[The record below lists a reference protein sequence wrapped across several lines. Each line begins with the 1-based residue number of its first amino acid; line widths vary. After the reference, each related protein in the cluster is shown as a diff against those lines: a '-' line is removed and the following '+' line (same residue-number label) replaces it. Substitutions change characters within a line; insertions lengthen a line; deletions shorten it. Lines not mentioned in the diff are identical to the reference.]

1 MKKKYSLWLY
11 YIFISF
17 LFTLES
23 VVYIG
28 DPGDQFEF
36 AKMANKFSFFGFA
49 IFRYKTWSSR
59 LLIESITMFLSAHYL
74 IFKFCLFAGM
84 IIFFYVLNE
93 LLINNTKDYRIKF
106 ITPILFLISFPSV
119 FFTSAGLIATMTN
132 YLFPMISFVVG
143 CYLLKHSS
151 KWFIVSSVP
160 FLIFSCMQEQFTVF
174 AFLLAIYIL
183 FKNFIINKEEMSLNV
198 IPLVVCSI
206 LGLVSAVLAPGS
218 KIRVILETK
227 TWYPG
232 FDKLSIYTKV
242 AKGFLET
249 NRVLFLSTELS
260 VIFLILLLFIFVS
273 LTKKLWTV
281 TFISS
286 GFLYILLTNKL
297 GVSSI
302 LSALSRLIEIQ
313 NSRNNMIYFNW
324 FENLFPLI
332 LYTSILVVLAYITF
346 KSFSDF
352 AKGMD
357 ALVILAIGYI
367 SRMTVSLSPT
377 LYASQLRTFTPL
389 VFSLLILSILLI
401 KEGIDNLSINKNR
414 EFLVK

>member
-1 MKKKYSLWLY
+1 MKKKYNLWLY

-36 AKMANKFSFFGFA
+36 AKMANKFSFLGFA

-74 IFKFCLFAGM
+74 IFKLCLFAGM
-84 IIFFYVLNE
+84 IVFFYVLNE
-93 LLINNTKDYRIKF
+93 LLINNIKDYRIKF

-143 CYLLKHSS
+143 CYLLKNSS
-151 KWFIVSSVP
+151 KWLVLSSVP
-160 FLIFSCMQEQFTVF
+160 FLIFACMQEQFTVF

-183 FKNFIINKEEMSLNV
+183 LRNYVIKDEKISLNV
-198 IPLVVCSI
+198 IPLVVCSL

-232 FDKLSIYTKV
+232 FDKLSIFTKV

-260 VIFLILLLFIFVS
+260 VIFLILSLFVFVS

-281 TFISS
+281 TLISS
-286 GFLYILLTNKL
+286 GLLYILITNKL
-297 GVSSI
+297 GISSI
-302 LSALSRLIEIQ
+302 LSALSRLIDIQ
-313 NSRNNMIYFNW
+313 NSRNSMIYFNW
-324 FENLFPLI
+324 FENLFPLTFYI
-332 LYTSILVVLAYITF
+332 SILVVLAYITF
-346 KSFSDF
+346 KSFSDYT
-352 AKGMD
+352 KGMD

>member
-93 LLINNTKDYRIKF
+93 LLINNAKDYRIKY

-151 KWFIVSSVP
+151 KWFVVSSVP

-183 FKNFIINKEEMSLNV
+183 FKNFIINKEGMSLNV

-206 LGLVSAVLAPGS
+206 LGLLSAVLAPGS

-232 FDKLSIYTKV
+232 FDKLSIFTKV

-260 VIFLILLLFIFVS
+260 VIFLILLLLVFVS

-286 GFLYILLTNKL
+286 GLLYILLTNKL
-297 GVSSI
+297 GVSSM

-324 FENLFPLI
+324 FENLFPLVF
-332 LYTSILVVLAYITF
+332 YTSILAVLAYITF
-346 KSFSDF
+346 KSFSDY

-401 KEGIDNLSINKNR
+401 KEGIDNLSLNKNR

>member
-93 LLINNTKDYRIKF
+93 LLINNAKDYRIKY

-151 KWFIVSSVP
+151 KWFVVSSVP

-183 FKNFIINKEEMSLNV
+183 FKHSIINKEGMSLNV

-206 LGLVSAVLAPGS
+206 LGLLSAVLAPGS

-232 FDKLSIYTKV
+232 FDKLSIFTKV

-260 VIFLILLLFIFVS
+260 VIFLILLLFVFVS

-286 GFLYILLTNKL
+286 GLLYILLTNKL

-324 FENLFPLI
+324 FENLFPLVF
-332 LYTSILVVLAYITF
+332 YTSILAVLAYITF
-346 KSFSDF
+346 KSFSDY

-389 VFSLLILSILLI
+389 VFSLSILSILLI
-401 KEGIDNLSINKNR
+401 KEGIDNLSLNKNR

>member
-1 MKKKYSLWLY
+1 MKKKYNLWLY

-36 AKMANKFSFFGFA
+36 AKMANKFSFLGFA

-74 IFKFCLFAGM
+74 IFKICLFAGM
-84 IIFFYVLNE
+84 IVFFYVLNE

-151 KWFIVSSVP
+151 KWLVLSSVP
-160 FLIFSCMQEQFTVF
+160 FLIFACMQEQFTVF

-183 FKNFIINKEEMSLNV
+183 FRNYVIKDEKISFNV
-198 IPLVVCSI
+198 IPLVVCSL

-232 FDKLSIYTKV
+232 FDKLSIFTKV

-260 VIFLILLLFIFVS
+260 VIFLILSLFVFVS

-286 GFLYILLTNKL
+286 GLLYILITNKL
-297 GVSSI
+297 GISSI

-324 FENLFPLI
+324 FENLFPLVF
-332 LYTSILVVLAYITF
+332 YTSILVVLAYITF
-346 KSFSDF
+346 KSFSDYT
-352 AKGMD
+352 KGMD

-367 SRMTVSLSPT
+367 ARMTVSLSPT

-414 EFLVK
+414 GFLVK

>member
-1 MKKKYSLWLY
+1 MKKKYNLWLY

-36 AKMANKFSFFGFA
+36 AKMANKFSFLGFA

-74 IFKFCLFAGM
+74 IFKLCLFAGM
-84 IIFFYVLNE
+84 IVFFYVLNE
-93 LLINNTKDYRIKF
+93 LLINNIKDYRIKF

-143 CYLLKHSS
+143 CYLLKNSS
-151 KWFIVSSVP
+151 KWLVLSSVP
-160 FLIFSCMQEQFTVF
+160 FLIFACMQEQFTVF

-183 FKNFIINKEEMSLNV
+183 LRNYVIKDEKISLNI
-198 IPLVVCSI
+198 IPLVVCSL
-206 LGLVSAVLAPGS
+206 LGLVSAVLAPVS

-232 FDKLSIYTKV
+232 FDKLSIFTKV

-260 VIFLILLLFIFVS
+260 VIFLILSLFVFVS

-281 TFISS
+281 TLISS
-286 GFLYILLTNKL
+286 GLLYILITNKL
-297 GVSSI
+297 GISSI
-302 LSALSRLIEIQ
+302 LSALSRLIDIQ
-313 NSRNNMIYFNW
+313 NSRNSMIYFNW
-324 FENLFPLI
+324 FENLFPLT
-332 LYTSILVVLAYITF
+332 LYISILVVLAYITF
-346 KSFSDF
+346 KSFSDYT
-352 AKGMD
+352 KGMD

>member
-1 MKKKYSLWLY
+1 MKKKYNLWLY

-36 AKMANKFSFFGFA
+36 AKMANKFSFLGFA

-84 IIFFYVLNE
+84 IVFFYSLNE
-93 LLINNTKDYRIKF
+93 LLFNKAKDYRIKY
-106 ITPILFLISFPSV
+106 ITPILFLVSFPSV

-143 CYLLKHSS
+143 CYLLKFSN
-151 KWFIVSSVP
+151 KWFVISSVP
-160 FLIFSCMQEQFTVF
+160 FLIFACMQEQFTVF
-174 AFLLAIYIL
+174 AFLLALYITFRNL
-183 FKNFIINKEEMSLNV
+183 VIKKEKLSLNI
-198 IPLVVCSI
+198 IPLVICSI
-206 LGLVSAVLAPGS
+206 LGLISAIISPGS

-232 FDKLSIYTKV
+232 FDKLSIFTKV

-260 VIFLILLLFIFVS
+260 VIFLILLLFVFIS
-273 LTKKLWTV
+273 LTKRLWRV
-281 TFISS
+281 TFISGS
-286 GFLYILLTNKL
+286 LLYILLTNKL

-302 LSALSRLIEIQ
+302 FSALSRLIEIQ
-313 NSRNNMIYFNW
+313 NSRNNMVYFNW

-332 LYTSILVVLAYITF
+332 FYTFILLLLAYITF
-346 KSFSDF
+346 KSFSDYE
-352 AKGMD
+352 KGVD
-357 ALVILAIGYI
+357 AVVILAIGYI

-401 KEGIDNLSINKNR
+401 KEEIDNLSVIKDC
-414 EFLVK
+414 EILVK

>member
-1 MKKKYSLWLY
+1 MKKKYSLCLY
-11 YIFISF
+11 YVFISL

-36 AKMANKFSFFGFA
+36 AKMANKFSFFEFA
-49 IFRYKTWSSR
+49 FFRYKTWSSR

-84 IIFFYVLNE
+84 IIFFYSLNE
-93 LLINNTKDYRIKF
+93 LLFNKAKDYRIKY
-106 ITPILFLISFPSV
+106 ITPILFLVSFPSV

-143 CYLLKHSS
+143 CYLLKFSN
-151 KWFIVSSVP
+151 KWFVISSVP
-160 FLIFSCMQEQFTVF
+160 FLIFACMQEQFTVF
-174 AFLLAIYIL
+174 AFLLAIYISFRNL
-183 FKNFIINKEEMSLNV
+183 VIKKEKLSLNI
-198 IPLVVCSI
+198 IPLVICSI
-206 LGLVSAVLAPGS
+206 LGL
-218 KIRVILETK
+218 I
-227 TWYPG
+227 
-232 FDKLSIYTKV
+232 SIFTKV

-260 VIFLILLLFIFVS
+260 VIFLILLLFVFIS
-273 LTKKLWTV
+273 LTKKLWRV
-281 TFISS
+281 TFISGS
-286 GFLYILLTNKL
+286 LLYILLTNKL
-297 GVSSI
+297 GISSI
-302 LSALSRLIEIQ
+302 LSALSRLIDIQ
-313 NSRNNMIYFNW
+313 NSRNNMVYFNW

-332 LYTSILVVLAYITF
+332 FYTFILLLLAYITF
-346 KSFSDF
+346 KSFSDYE
-352 AKGMD
+352 KGVD
-357 ALVILAIGYI
+357 AVVILAIGYI

-401 KEGIDNLSINKNR
+401 KEEIDNLSMIKDC
-414 EFLVK
+414 EIPVK

>member
-93 LLINNTKDYRIKF
+93 LLINNAKDYRIKY

-151 KWFIVSSVP
+151 KWFVVSSVP

-183 FKNFIINKEEMSLNV
+183 FKNFIINKEGMSLNV

-206 LGLVSAVLAPGS
+206 LGLLSAVLAPGS

-232 FDKLSIYTKV
+232 FDKLSIFTKV

-260 VIFLILLLFIFVS
+260 VIFLILLLFVFVS

-286 GFLYILLTNKL
+286 GLLYILLTNKL
-297 GVSSI
+297 GVSSM

-324 FENLFPLI
+324 FENLFPLVF
-332 LYTSILVVLAYITF
+332 YTSILAILAYITF
-346 KSFSDF
+346 KSFSDY

-401 KEGIDNLSINKNR
+401 KEGIDNLSLNKNR

>member
-332 LYTSILVVLAYITF
+332 FYTSILVVLAYITF

>member
-1 MKKKYSLWLY
+1 MKKKYNLWLY

-36 AKMANKFSFFGFA
+36 AKMANKFSFLGFA

-74 IFKFCLFAGM
+74 IFKLCLFAGM
-84 IIFFYVLNE
+84 IVFFYVLNE
-93 LLINNTKDYRIKF
+93 LLINNIKDYRIKF

-143 CYLLKHSS
+143 CYLLKNSS
-151 KWFIVSSVP
+151 KWLVLSSVP
-160 FLIFSCMQEQFTVF
+160 FLIFACMQEQFTVF

-183 FKNFIINKEEMSLNV
+183 LRNYVIKDEKISLNI
-198 IPLVVCSI
+198 IPLVVCSL

-232 FDKLSIYTKV
+232 FDKLSIFTKV

-260 VIFLILLLFIFVS
+260 VIFLILSLFVFVS

-281 TFISS
+281 TLISS
-286 GFLYILLTNKL
+286 GLLYILITNKL
-297 GVSSI
+297 GISSI
-302 LSALSRLIEIQ
+302 LSALSRLIDIQ
-313 NSRNNMIYFNW
+313 NSRNSMIYFNW
-324 FENLFPLI
+324 FENLFPLT
-332 LYTSILVVLAYITF
+332 LYISILVVLAYITF
-346 KSFSDF
+346 KSFSDYT
-352 AKGMD
+352 KGMD